1 MRMISKKKSITIF
14 IVLVLIVSF
23 TFVGCGSKSDGYY
36 EENSTTESKMDMA
49 DDGFGREF
57 AESMDSEESINKQ
70 SDGESIEN
78 TINTGRKI
86 IKNYYV
92 RLETKQFEEANSKIL
107 SKISS
112 AGGYVQSS
120 HVSGTRILE
129 GYDDEKRNA
138 SYMLRIPKE
147 KSDSFINELGDI
159 GNIQNKTQNSEEITD
174 QYFDSEAHLKA
185 LKIQEERLLELLK
198 KSGELSDILQIEK
211 ELSNVRYQ
219 IESLTG
225 TLRKWDNLI
234 DYSTISIDV
243 VEVTELSVESPTD
256 FINQIR
262 QGFIKSLNTLYK
274 LVRYSIIAIVV
285 MIPYIIV
292 VLLIAFIISKIRKK
306 YKNIKEK
313 KENNKRKD

>member
-1 MRMISKKKSITIF
+1 MKIVSKKKSITAF
-14 IVLVLIVSF
+14 IILALIVSF

-36 EENSTTESKMDMA
+36 EDNSTMESKMDMA
-49 DDGFGREF
+49 DDGFGGEF
-57 AESMDSEESINKQ
+57 AQSMDSEESINNPN
-70 SDGESIEN
+70 SDESVEN
-78 TINTGRKI
+78 TVNTGRKI

-92 RLETKQFEEANSKIL
+92 RLETKEFEEANSKIL
-107 SKISS
+107 SKTSA

-138 SYMLRIPKE
+138 SYTLRIPKE
-147 KSDSFINELGDI
+147 KSDSFINELGNI
-159 GNIQNKTQNSEEITD
+159 GNIQNKTQNAEEITD

-219 IESLTG
+219 IESFTG

-256 FINQIR
+256 FINQIK

-274 LVRYSIIAIVV
+274 LIRYLIIAFVV

-292 VLLIAFIISKIRKK
+292 FLLIALIFSKIRKR
-306 YKNIKEK
+306 YKNIKEN